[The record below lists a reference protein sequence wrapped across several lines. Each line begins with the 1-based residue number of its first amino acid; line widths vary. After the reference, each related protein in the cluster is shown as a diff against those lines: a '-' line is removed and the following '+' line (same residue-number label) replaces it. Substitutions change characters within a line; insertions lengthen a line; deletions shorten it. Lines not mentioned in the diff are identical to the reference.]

1 MNEEYEYSFK
11 VKSISD
17 FIQYCQ
23 ENHYKVVEEYKQVR
37 TLYKNGGHVMARI
50 TTNTYEDK
58 KVSILNFKDDNL
70 SSNPLKI
77 SRESED
83 LVITKENKKFVDS
96 LIQIL
101 DLTNIKKF
109 KRKRIVLKKKNV
121 IFEIDQYTS
130 PKMNVVAIEGK
141 KEEVDQVYASIKN
154 IILKNKIDE

>member
-58 KVSILNFKDDNL
+58 KVSILDFKDDNL

-141 KEEVDQVYASIKN
+141 KEEVDHVYASIEN

>member
-11 VKSISD
+11 VKSVND
-17 FIQYCQ
+17 FIKYCE
-23 ENHYKVVEEYKQVR
+23 ENHYKIVEEYKQVR
-37 TLYKNGGHVMARI
+37 TLYKNGGKVMARI
-50 TTNTYEDK
+50 TTNTYNDK

-70 SSNPLKI
+70 NSSPLKI

-101 DLTNIKKF
+101 DLTNIKIF
-109 KRKRIVLKKKNV
+109 KRKRIVFKKKNV
-121 IFEIDQYTS
+121 VFEIDKYIS
-130 PKMNVVAIEGK
+130 PRMNVVAIEGK
-141 KEEVDQVYASIKN
+141 KEEIDQVYSSLES